1 MNAYRE
7 YERGSDGFERKRAE
21 VRRNCPYFDLMKGTA
36 IVLEGTADVG
46 DVVEIPRYDG
56 SLASVRLVRHLSYHR
71 GFGTVSYE
79 VEDSVSGDH
88 PRLML
93 APEE

>member
-7 YERGSDGFERKRAE
+7 YERGSDGFERKREQIRA
-21 VRRNCPYFDLMKGTA
+21 NCPFFDLMKGVV

-46 DVVEIPRYDG
+46 DVVEVPRHDG
-56 SLASVRLVRHLSYHR
+56 SLASVRLVRHVSYHR

-79 VEDSVSGDH
+79 IEDSLSGEH

-93 APEE
+93 SPEE